1 MRHAEHLGS
10 DTYLYVTLGEG
21 AELTVRLAGQSEIAI
36 GARVGLSPQGGPIHR
51 FGADGKV
58 L

>member
-1 MRHAEHLGS
+1 M
-10 DTYLYVTLGEG
+10 LGEG

-36 GARVGLSPQGGPIHR
+36 GARIGLAPQGGPIHR
-51 FGADGKV
+51 FGADGRV